1 MQQPLSP
8 RFGLERSVI
17 GQPGGWWTSS
27 SSYGPPS
34 GMRGAVSVRQN
45 AARLRYLSSKC
56 GGWIVWGE
64 AGLLYVPLEEWRA
77 HYEEWRAGRESS

>member
-1 MQQPLSP
+1 VD
-8 RFGLERSVI
+8 LEFELWTAVRHEGSRV
-17 GQPGGWWTSS
+17 GQ
-27 SSYGPPS
+27 
-34 GMRGAVSVRQN
+34 AN